1 MVGRVIPEVVSLF
14 LLEFLIIVLW
24 VVVRNRKLRE
34 KIDGLKNNAL
44 TMTPGDF
51 FRFRNTRAGGHGRK
65 VASIYNFPGVY
76 VLYNKTKNMYYVGQ
90 GKKILDRVNAH
101 FTGHGNG
108 DVYVDYRNGDEFEIS
123 MIALANSGY
132 NSLNELERLTI
143 QRYNAYAK
151 GYNRT
156 RGNRG

>member
-1 MVGRVIPEVVSLF
+1 
-14 LLEFLIIVLW
+14 
-24 VVVRNRKLRE
+24 
-34 KIDGLKNNAL
+34 
-44 TMTPGDF
+44 MTPGDF